1 MKKKM
6 ILPLL
11 VTGMLVGCT
20 STPTEE
26 TAVTTSTPT
35 STPIAS
41 IDSSEVA
48 AGNITVS
55 TKDLEMDDYYLLED
69 EDPAFYQITFD
80 DSLRIFTEG
89 GTGVILYSYPTCP
102 WCNRA
107 VPVLNEAAKD
117 LGMNIFYVYIYE
129 NEMVVE
135 KTEEEWNATL
145 DTFYEVASKAL
156 PTDVDVETGEETPV
170 FKVPLVIAV
179 KDGKITSSH
188 YSLVNGFT
196 ITSEDDTTSVLTDS
210 QHEELLEIY
219 KELIESIQ

>member
-20 STPTEE
+20 SAPTEE

-35 STPIAS
+35 ATPTAS
-41 IDSSEVA
+41 IDSSEVV

-210 QHEELLEIY
+210 QHEELLGIY